1 MGLVN
6 IALWLAGIAL
16 VAAGA
21 IAIRRPLARL
31 RDLEATQANLRR
43 YESWRGGGRRT
54 AVDTGVTGADIMRQV
69 LRDQVRRWAVVIAAG
84 VVLIVAGFA
93 IR

>member
-1 MGLVN
+1 MGLLN
-6 IALWLAGIAL
+6 LGLWLAGIAL
-16 VAAGA
+16 VVAGA
-21 IAIRRPLARL
+21 ATIRRPMARL

-54 AVDTGVTGADIMRQV
+54 SVDPGVTGADVMRQV
-69 LRDQVRRWAVVIAAG
+69 LRDQVRRWAIVIAAG

-93 IR
+93 VR